1 VSHRGYVLTSG
12 IYFVIDARL
21 SASEIIGL
29 GIVVAVTLTVS
40 DIPAGAWS
48 DAFSRKWPLVA
59 GHALLAAGMILTGL
73 VTAYPL
79 IVCSQALW
87 GLGWAFSGGAD
98 VAWLTD
104 ELAQPGRIARVLAA
118 RARWDLTG
126 GATGVVAF
134 GLFAWVA
141 GLSAAIVASGAVM
154 ALLGVFVAVRFPED
168 NVTPVRGRRL
178 AASLTVLKR
187 GIALARRDRE
197 ILLVL
202 VATMAFN
209 GADMIS
215 WLFTRRLVGLGL
227 PGNPAVSYAAAG
239 ILASAAGAI
248 ALRLVEVRIE
258 GAGAARRA
266 YALGCLAGASGL
278 VLLALA
284 PDLIVGAIGLVLASG
299 VSSSVTRAVSVIW
312 VNRRT
317 TDGIRATVHS
327 FLSQAETAGEIVGG
341 LTLLATAQ
349 AAGMPATFIASAA
362 VTACVGALI
371 AIPRARPGTADDRQA
386 PDRSGCP
393 G

>member
-1 VSHRGYVLTSG
+1 MSHRGYVLTSG

-48 DAFSRKWPLVA
+48 DAFSRKRPLVA

-317 TDGIRATVHS
+317 TDGTRATVHS